1 MVASVEWAIEVIIS
15 NFSPD
20 SRPGGGGELSSH
32 EGSIRSRD
40 HPMPGERAP
49 SSQDED

>member
-1 MVASVEWAIEVIIS
+1 MMASERAIEVIIS
-15 NFSPD
+15 SFSPEML
-20 SRPGGGGELSSH
+20 GGELSSH
-32 EGSIRSRD
+32 EGSIRPRD